1 MEVSLR
7 PSQCTARAYRI
18 QLTKHSSAVCS
29 LPTEHPDK
37 SLLREAEMQNLP
49 SKGNGAGRAE
59 THGWWPVVGRR
70 KHPST
75 GLGPALTQQH
85 LGCIFC
91 MIPNWECWSHLP
103 SAPPHSSMGLT
114 EDHGLCSGHRSLTDI
129 KAVGTPVSVTW
140 LSSAIQSQAANRA
153 VPAAKES
160 CWLSR
165 RKAAQ
170 GGTAPMAWTGGAP
183 CLVCRA

>member
-7 PSQCTARAYRI
+7 PSQCAARAHRI
-18 QLTKHSSAVCS
+18 QLTKRSSAVCS

-37 SLLREAEMQNLP
+37 SLPREAEMQNLP

-129 KAVGTPVSVTW
+129 KAVGTPGVRDVAEQCSPEPG
-140 LSSAIQSQAANRA
+140 SQQSGA
-153 VPAAKES
+153 S
-160 CWLSR
+160 CQGELL
-165 RKAAQ
+165 AQ
-170 GGTAPMAWTGGAP
+170 QEEGCTGWHCSHGLDWRCP
-183 CLVCRA
+183 VLGL